1 MESFS
6 EYINEYKELM
16 REGVV
21 RKAYQGVMQYIMAL
35 RTYFSTK
42 YPDYFV
48 SGSIYFGYMD
58 MTYFSFQPE
67 SFKQRK
73 LRVAIVFIHET
84 CQFQIW
90 LAGYNKLV
98 QSKYWKLLRESDWN
112 GYPIVPSTNGVDS
125 IIEYTIVQDTDFTD
139 LDGLT
144 HQIENS
150 ALRFI
155 QDIETFLILH
165 EN

>member
-6 EYINEYKELM
+6 EYIDEYKELM
-16 REGVV
+16 RKGVV